1 MNALLAV
8 ELEELEEQEQRFQ
21 VETPEQANWA
31 LRKIRALQA
40 KINEARELAQAEV
53 DRINQ
58 WLSDETGKAEDSIA
72 FFTSLL
78 EEYHRAELERDP
90 KAKTIK
96 LPYGQLQMRAQ
107 QPEYIRNDELLRPWV
122 EQNKP
127 EFLIPQPAKLDWAG
141 LKKVIAIT
149 GATTIDPETG
159 ESIPGLVIE
168 QREPKFS
175 VKVD

>member
-8 ELEELEEQEQRFQ
+8 ELEELEQEEQRFT

-40 KINEARELAQAEV
+40 KINEAKELAQAEV
-53 DRINQ
+53 DRIDQ
-58 WLSDETGKAEDSIA
+58 WLADETGKAEDSIA
-72 FFTSLL
+72 FFTGLL
-78 EEYHRAELERDP
+78 EEYHRAEIERDP

-107 QPEYIRNDELLRPWV
+107 QPDFQRDDKV
-122 EQNKP
+122 
-127 EFLIPQPAKLDWAG
+127 LIEWAQEADPQFVVPQPPKLDWAG
-141 LKKVIAIT
+141 LKKKLIVQGEIAVNT
-149 GATTIDPETG
+149 DTG
-159 ESIPGLVIE
+159 EAMPGIVVE
-168 QREPKFS
+168 HREPKFS